1 MKIKLLQYLP
11 QLYYT
16 TTKGDDIMGTL
27 GTIALVIIGISVL
40 LAVILLIFVISTYN
54 GLVSKRNK
62 AKNQK
67 SQIDI
72 ELKRR
77 FDLVPNLVETVKGY
91 ANHEKTALEDI
102 IKARNTYVSAGD
114 NTAMA
119 LDADNALS
127 GALTRLFALSESY
140 PDLKAN
146 TNFLKL
152 QNELADIEK
161 RIVFSRQ
168 FYNDS
173 VLMLNNKVEMFPSSI
188 IAGIFKF
195 NTESFFEAAES
206 ERENV
211 KVSF

>member
-1 MKIKLLQYLP
+1 MIF
-11 QLYYT
+11 
-16 TTKGDDIMGTL
+16 MGTLSTL
-27 GTIALVIIGISVL
+27 GTILLVIVGISIL
-40 LAVILLIFVISTYN
+40 LAVFLLIFVISAYN
-54 GLVSKRNK
+54 GLVSKRNRVR
-62 AKNQK
+62 NQK

-102 IKARNTYVSAGD
+102 IKARNSYVSAGD
-114 NTAMA
+114 NTAMG

-140 PDLKAN
+140 PELKAN

-152 QNELADIEK
+152 QNELSDIEK

-188 IAGIFKF
+188 VAGIFKF
-195 NTESFFEAAES
+195 NTEAFFEASEA

>member
-1 MKIKLLQYLP
+1 
-11 QLYYT
+11 
-16 TTKGDDIMGTL
+16 MGTLSTL
-27 GTIALVIIGISVL
+27 GTILLVVVGISIL
-40 LAVILLIFVISTYN
+40 LAVFLLIFVISAYN
-54 GLVSKRNK
+54 GLVSKRNRVR
-62 AKNQK
+62 NQK

-102 IKARNTYVSAGD
+102 IKARNSYVSAGD
-114 NTAMA
+114 NTAMG

-140 PDLKAN
+140 PELKAN

-152 QNELADIEK
+152 QNELSDIEK

-188 IAGIFKF
+188 VAGIFKF
-195 NTESFFEAAES
+195 NTEAFFEASEA